1 MFSFQEWKA
10 VESIMEDVV
19 ICASWRHLVPHVH
32 ALMESQWS
40 RIRRHAVTV
49 SSEEY
54 IHDRLVKIWCHNTR
68 PIDNNIK
75 LKSIRQFCNHAQL
88 LKERNS
94 GGPQHSQLDVLYER
108 LAATF
113 KLPNFG
119 FCTHTTALC
128 PMEQSSMLSAKFDC
142 PLSSGPPELFTAA
155 HDCETE
161 LCLLYITQTLS
172 LTNDCK
178 LHPPI
183 GKTDWL

>member
-19 ICASWRHLVPHVH
+19 ICASWRRLVPHAH

-40 RIRRHAVTV
+40 RIRRHAVAV

-75 LKSIRQFCNHAQL
+75 LKSIRQFGNHAQL

-108 LAATF
+108 LAATKASKVWF
-113 KLPNFG
+113 
-119 FCTHTTALC
+119 
-128 PMEQSSMLSAKFDC
+128 
-142 PLSSGPPELFTAA
+142 
-155 HDCETE
+155 
-161 LCLLYITQTLS
+161 LYSHNCTLS
-172 LTNDCK
+172 NGAVFHVVCQVWLSIVQWPARIVHCCAWLWNWIMFTVYNTN
-178 LHPPI
+178 
-183 GKTDWL
+183 TD